1 MIQVGQELVLGEAG
15 WYLEVFN
22 IVNFKITHTK
32 QFKEIGQIFDMIAI
46 ENSD

>member
-1 MIQVGQELVLGEAG
+1 MMKVGQELVLGEAG
-15 WYLEVFN
+15 GYLEVFN
-22 IVNFKITHTK
+22 IENLKITHTK